1 MDKKTFFQMNKT
13 GKNQLMI
20 FVKDWMLLSRQKFD
34 KLNNI
39 SFVYSGTEYRIINN
53 LVLKV

>member
-1 MDKKTFFQMNKT
+1 MNKT